1 MASPVT
7 ACAERSLASE
17 RVVTLYIDSGTA
29 GVDLLETLRTLPDA
43 ELQVLWTVWGPL
55 AARNAPEFEKAFV
68 ERSLRTSAASLGVG
82 TAVGAAADDTTATR
96 LRACLPPFA
105 ARTLWRGPQ
114 ALREC
119 LAERIT
125 PGLPLPASVARR
137 LFQQNAE
144 LRGPLVSTDDSQE
157 AASADALAAH
167 VRHVM
172 VDFEPVVG
180 SEMYT
185 GHVTR
190 AVLED
195 TLRLVMRYLPGPRIL
210 MDRNRVGTSG
220 ATTGNLRPD
229 FLAWVNSVLLL
240 KGEEKAAAS
249 ELQHAVQE
257 LTTKVSDAWA
267 AGLLPHTPLPSMLAY
282 AAAGAVLQFFCIE
295 HVGSGGVQATPISG
309 IMDLTTAPGR
319 LQALTASFNIWRLL
333 AGYTSQGP
341 TAPIGMGQVVS
352 SPDGLRTY
360 CLLPGFFRKSIRQFS
375 LHARYT
381 SFKLLQELYG
391 KMSEQKHRLSIIQAC
406 DVNGVAGPRLQQH
419 DDTYVVHLAPVGQPC
434 MGPPATESDLAC
446 AVLGV
451 LSGLAALH
459 SEGYV
464 HRDVRW
470 PNVIFLPAE
479 RRWLLID
486 LEHAGQEG
494 CDCSKDPFPLPFWSE
509 HTLDDG
515 KYTAQSDLRMVAEQL
530 MSHLSFPLEVSGQEL
545 RRRLLGDRF
554 SAAQALRHRWLAR
567 ASGR

>member
-1 MASPVT
+1 MASIRQRLLVKGEDATSVQPIIDTLQRFGFNVDDEPGD
-7 ACAERSLASE
+7 AFFGLDPAEPSLNVRQQTVLKIAIGGRTPSLA
-17 RVVTLYIDSGTA
+17 LG
-29 GVDLLETLRTLPDA
+29 
-43 ELQVLWTVWGPL
+43 
-55 AARNAPEFEKAFV
+55 
-68 ERSLRTSAASLGVG
+68 ASVG
-82 TAVGAAADDTTATR
+82 GGAADDTTATR

-105 ARTLWRGPQ
+105 AGTLWRGAQ

-172 VDFEPVVG
+172 VDFEPLVG

-185 GHVTR
+185 GHTTR

-195 TLRLVMRYLPGPRIL
+195 TLRLVMRYLPGPPIL

-282 AAAGAVLQFFCIE
+282 AAAGAVLQ
-295 HVGSGGVQATPISG
+295 
-309 IMDLTTAPGR
+309 
-319 LQALTASFNIWRLL
+319 ALTASFNIWRLL
-333 AGYTSQGP
+333 AGYASQGP

-391 KMSEQKHRLSIIQAC
+391 KMSERKHRLSIIQAC
-406 DVNGVAGPRLQQH
+406 NVNGVAGPRLQQH
-419 DDTYVVHLAPVGQPC
+419 DDTYVVHLAP
-434 MGPPATESDLAC
+434 SDLAC

-451 LSGLAALH
+451 LRGLAALH

-479 RRWLLID
+479 KRWLLID

-494 CDCSKDPFPLPFWSE
+494 CDCSKEPFPLPFWSE
-509 HTLDDG
+509 RTLDDG
-515 KYTAQSDLRMVAEQL
+515 KYTAQSDMRMVAEQL
-530 MSHLSFPLEVSGQEL
+530 MSHLSFPLEDSGQEL
-545 RRRLLGDRF
+545 RRRLLGNRF
-554 SAAQALRHRWLAR
+554 SAAQALRHHWLAR